1 MVVIGVGGRKQHG
14 KDTLANFAIHRLSE
28 MGFKAIK
35 RHFADPLKLECA
47 TMLAYELDPGNPN
60 YHDRAKDFFREMND
74 VTKKEKYRLLL
85 QFWGTEF
92 KRGMVCDSYW
102 IDKMRTQ
109 LESDAADGVAVVFVP
124 DMRFPNEARLVKEL
138 GGYNI
143 RVQRLGM
150 ADGDGHASEHALDD
164 YQGWD
169 ANVWND
175 HGLPELE
182 QKAHALLT
190 AFSALDR
197 L

>member
-1 MVVIGVGGRKQHG
+1 MIVIGVGGRKQHG

-28 MGFKAIK
+28 MGFKVIK

-109 LESDAADGVAVVFVP
+109 LESDAADGVDVVFVP
-124 DMRFPNEARLVKEL
+124 DMRFPNEADLVKAL
-138 GGYNI
+138 GGYNVRI
-143 RVQRLGM
+143 LRPGID
-150 ADGDGHASEHALDD
+150 DGDGHASEHALDNYED
-164 YQGWD
+164 WD
-169 ANVWND
+169 AVVENESD
-175 HGLPELE
+175 LE
-182 QKAHALLT
+182 E
-190 AFSALDR
+190 LDR
-197 L
+197 KVSVFLGYLAQWTK